1 MRNLVFA
8 SANKNKVL
16 EVSRK
21 LGGNLTLLG
30 LLDIGCTEEI
40 PETNTTI
47 EGNARQKARYIFD
60 HYHVDCFADD
70 TGLEVVELNNEPGVL
85 SARYAGAQRS
95 DSDNIDLLLRNL
107 EGSHIRTAR
116 FRTVICLILDK
127 QEYLFEGIVEGNILE
142 KRRGQDGFGYDPIF
156 VSDGETRTFAEMT
169 VDEKNE
175 LSHRGKAIQKMAVF
189 LKAWM

>member
-21 LGGNLTLLG
+21 LRGNVTLLG
-30 LLDIGCTEEI
+30 LSDIGCTDEI
-40 PETNTTI
+40 PETNPTI

-70 TGLEVVELNNEPGVL
+70 TGLEVFELNSEPGVL

-107 EGSHIRTAR
+107 EGSHSRKAR
-116 FRTVICLILDK
+116 FRTVVCLILDK
-127 QEYLFEGIVEGNILE
+127 QEYFFEGIVEGHILE
-142 KRRGQDGFGYDPIF
+142 NRRGQDGFGYDPIF
-156 VSDGETRTFAEMT
+156 VPDGETRTFAEMT

-175 LSHRGKAIQKMAVF
+175 LSHRGKAIQKLALF